1 MYLQALEGGLL
12 IGAAVS
18 LLLLFNGQIAGISGV
33 LGSLVEGRSGSW
45 RWLFLGGLLAAVLI
59 VRLAGGT
66 VPGQLDLAWPVL
78 IGSGLLVGFGTRLGS
93 GCTSGHGL
101 CGLGNLSTRSLVA
114 TLLFMGVAFVT
125 VFVVR
130 HVLPHAVA
138 GN

>member
-12 IGAAVS
+12 IGLAAS

-33 LGSLVEGRSGSW
+33 LGSLVEGRGGSW

-66 VPGQLDLAWPVL
+66 VPGQLNLGWPLL
-78 IGSGLLVGFGTRLGS
+78 IGSGLLVGFGTRLGN

-114 TLLFMGVAFVT
+114 TLIFMGVGFAT

-130 HVLPHAVA
+130 HVLGGA
-138 GN
+138 

>member
-12 IGAAVS
+12 IGFAAS

-33 LGSLVEGRSGSW
+33 LGSLVEGRGGSW
-45 RWLFLGGLLAAVLI
+45 RWLFLGGLVSAVLL
-59 VRLAGGT
+59 VRLAGGA
-66 VPGQLDLAWPVL
+66 VPGALSLGWPLL

-114 TLLFMGVAFVT
+114 TLTFMAVAFVT
-125 VFVVR
+125 VYVVR
-130 HVLPHAVA
+130 HVLNH
-138 GN
+138 

>member
-12 IGAAVS
+12 IGVAAS
-18 LLLLFNGQIAGISGV
+18 LLLLGSGQIAGISGV
-33 LGSLVEGRSGSW
+33 LGSLVEGRPGAW
-45 RWLFLGGLLAAVLI
+45 RWAFLAGLLAAVLL

-66 VPGQLDLAWPVL
+66 VPGQLALGWPL
-78 IGSGLLVGFGTRLGS
+78 IVGSGLLVGFGTRLGS

-114 TLLFMGVAFVT
+114 TLIFMVVAMVT

-130 HVLPHAVA
+130 HLLA
-138 GN
+138 GG

>member
-12 IGAAVS
+12 IGLAAS

-33 LGSLVEGRSGSW
+33 LGSLVEGRRGSW
-45 RWLFLGGLLAAVLI
+45 RWLFLGGLVSAVLL
-59 VRLAGGT
+59 VRLAGGS
-66 VPGQLDLAWPVL
+66 VPGSLDLAWPLL

-101 CGLGNLSTRSLVA
+101 CGLGNLSTRSLLA
-114 TLLFMGVAFVT
+114 TLTFMAVAFLT

-130 HVLPHAVA
+130 HVLAR
-138 GN
+138 G

>member
-12 IGAAVS
+12 IGLAAS

-33 LGSLVEGRSGSW
+33 LGSLVEGRGGSW
-45 RWLFLGGLLAAVLI
+45 RWLFLAGLVSAVLV

-66 VPGQLDLAWPVL
+66 VPGHLELAWPVL
-78 IGSGLLVGFGTRLGS
+78 AGSGLLVGFGTRLGS

-114 TLLFMGVAFVT
+114 TLVFMAVAFAT

-130 HVLPHAVA
+130 HVLHHA
-138 GN
+138 